1 MRRLVVDAASPDGR
15 ALEDAA
21 FVIRSGGIVA
31 VPTDT
36 LYGLAV
42 DPFNVDAMERLFAA
56 KDRPADRA
64 VALIAADLAQVVEHV
79 GRLPP
84 QALRLAS
91 RFWPGPLTILIR
103 APEKMAQALVG
114 SSGSV
119 GVRVPAHA
127 VAQALCRASER
138 PLTATSA
145 NVSGQPPPLHPDAVE
160 RALAGRIDMLI
171 DAGPAPGGLPSTIV
185 DASTPQV
192 RLVRAGAIPWS
203 AVQAVIDTAS

>member
-1 MRRLVVDAASPDGR
+1 MRRLVVDAANPDGR

-79 GRLPP
+79 GWLPP

-91 RFWPGPLTILIR
+91 QFWPGPLTILIR

-127 VAQALCRASER
+127 VAQAICRASER

-145 NVSGQPPPLHPDAVE
+145 NVSGQPAPLHPDAVE
-160 RALAGRIDMLI
+160 RALAGRIDLLI
-171 DAGPAPGGLPSTIV
+171 DAGPAPGGPPSTIV
-185 DASTPQV
+185 DASTPRV

-203 AVQAVIDTAS
+203 AVQAVIDAAS